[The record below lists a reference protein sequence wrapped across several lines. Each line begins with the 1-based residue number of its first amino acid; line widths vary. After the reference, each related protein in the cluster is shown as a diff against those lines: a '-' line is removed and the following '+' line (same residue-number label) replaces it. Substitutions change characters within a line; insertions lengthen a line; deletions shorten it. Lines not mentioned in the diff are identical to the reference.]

1 MLASC
6 KELPHYNLFLQH
18 MPAPKKSQRHP
29 SLEDASDLFQD
40 NFVSRGVEESS
51 HPFCRTEVF
60 PETAQRCV
68 SSDKTQELLPLL
80 ARNFSTTGKRGASQT
95 FGQISSADEE
105 LWDCNWS
112 WRRKKKKGFVK
123 NKDPAPLLSQISLG
137 PNRYLE
143 IILTAPL
150 TTASTKSKPQG
161 RSSNTKKSA
170 SGWPEWTDLGP
181 SG

>member
-6 KELPHYNLFLQH
+6 KELPHYNLSLQH

-40 NFVSRGVEESS
+40 NFVSRGAEESS

-68 SSDKTQELLPLL
+68 SSEYKHRSFCLCWPGTFLLQGKGEQVRLL
-80 ARNFSTTGKRGASQT
+80 VRSLLLMRNFETAIEAEGG
-95 FGQISSADEE
+95 
-105 LWDCNWS
+105 
-112 WRRKKKKGFVK
+112 KKKGFVK

-170 SGWPEWTDLGP
+170 SGWPE
-181 SG
+181 